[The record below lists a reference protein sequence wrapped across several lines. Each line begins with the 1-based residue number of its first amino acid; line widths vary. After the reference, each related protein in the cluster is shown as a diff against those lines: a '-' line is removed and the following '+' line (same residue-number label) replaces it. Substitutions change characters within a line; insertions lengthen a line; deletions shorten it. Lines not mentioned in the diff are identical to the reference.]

1 MQFSLENLNS
11 LEPLENRIS
20 KLEKENKLLHTKL
33 SQVTNEIN
41 KHKNENLETNKIID
55 ELNTK
60 LKEIQN

>member
-33 SQVTNEIN
+33 SQVTNELN
-41 KHKNENLETNKIID
+41 KHRNENLETNKIID